1 MGREAAPADHDAL
14 AARCGANLANTP
26 PPMRRR
32 HFLASL
38 AVGAALP
45 IAVRHGGDESGP
57 RADLARRVLA
67 QNTGRLTTRPP
78 AGGTLTLAA
87 GVHQVP
93 LADGREAQ
101 LLVPAKAVGGAAAP
115 LALMLHG
122 AGGSVRGPMRFACE
136 AAEET
141 GTLLLVPKSL
151 DSTWDLLHGGF
162 GADVAIIDRCLA
174 WAFGVCQVDPKR
186 LSIAGFS
193 DGGSFALSLG
203 LLNGDL
209 FSHVVA
215 FSPGFIGSDEPFGNP
230 PVFISHGTADEIL
243 PIDRTSR
250 RIVPSLKRR
259 GYRVTY
265 REFNGP
271 HAVPGE
277 IALEAL
283 AWVAKGAA

>member
-1 MGREAAPADHDAL
+1 
-14 AARCGANLANTP
+14 
-26 PPMRRR
+26 MRRR
-32 HFLASL
+32 HFLTSL
-38 AVGAALP
+38 AAGATLP
-45 IAVRHGGDESGP
+45 FAVRDGRDEIAL
-57 RADLARRVLA
+57 RAGVVRRMPQA
-67 QNTGRLTTRPP
+67 GAGRLTARPP
-78 AGGTLTLAA
+78 ARGTLTLPA
-87 GVHQVP
+87 GIHPVP
-93 LADGREAQ
+93 LPDGREAQ
-101 LLVPAKAVGGAAAP
+101 LLVPAKVAASAGAAAP

-122 AGGSVRGPMRFACE
+122 AGGSVRGPMRFAGE

-141 GTLLLVPKSL
+141 GTILLAPKSR

-162 GADVAIIDRCLA
+162 GPDVETIDRCLA
-174 WAFGVCQVDPKR
+174 WAFGACNVDPKR
-186 LSIAGFS
+186 LAIAGFS
-193 DGGSFALSLG
+193 DGGSYALSLG

-230 PVFISHGTADEIL
+230 PVFISHGTADEVL

-259 GYRVTY
+259 GYKVTY

-271 HAVPGE
+271 HTVPGE

-283 AWVAKGAA
+283 AWVARGPA